1 MTLVALDQQYR
12 LWQIL
17 MDMDRDFAQYKSEIL
32 RGELDLEDSRAE
44 LKRLELF
51 LNADNDEG

>member
-17 MDMDRDFAQYKSEIL
+17 MDMDRDFARYKSEVL